1 MKATAMKISIF
12 GLGYVGL
19 VSAVCLAHEGH
30 EIWGVDINPTKVQM
44 LKAGKS
50 PIIEAY
56 VEERLAEQVRYG
68 RLRATVDPTE
78 AVCQSELSLICVGTP
93 STVHG
98 ALDLTQV
105 EQVCKHIGTAL
116 RNYTSAPHTVV
127 FRSTMLPGSTQHLGQ
142 LLATHSGRVLGQ
154 GVHVA
159 YNPEF
164 LREGTA
170 VQDFYAPP
178 YTVIGTTDPVA
189 AAALQALY
197 SFLPT
202 PICILDVAEA
212 ELVKYACNAFHATK
226 ITFANEIGR
235 LSQSWNID
243 GAKVMELLCQDTS
256 LNISQAYLQPGFA
269 YGGSCLPKDLRALVW
284 KARLSNVHVP
294 QLESLAVSNDLQIE
308 LAYQLVTQAVKGKA
322 QTIGFLGLTFKAGTD
337 DLRESPTVELVERL
351 IGKGYRL
358 LLYDENVSLDR
369 LIGTNKEFVE
379 QEIPHLAEL
388 LTANID
394 RVLQESDVVVVCRQ
408 CPQYA
413 EALLQVPPHVSIL
426 HLEAALSG
434 HEPGG
439 IGPSAAK
446 PTMRG

>member
-1 MKATAMKISIF
+1 MMKKATAMQISIF
-12 GLGYVGL
+12 GLGYVGV

-30 EIWGVDINPTKVQM
+30 EVWGVDINPTKVHM

-50 PIIEAY
+50 PIIEAH
-56 VEERLAEQVRYG
+56 VENRLAEQVRSG

-93 STVHG
+93 STMHG

-105 EQVCKHIGTAL
+105 EHVCKQIGLAL
-116 RNYTSAPHTVV
+116 RHHTSAPHTVV
-127 FRSTMLPGSTQHLGQ
+127 FRSTMLPGSTRHLAQ
-142 LLATHSGRVLGQ
+142 LLSTHSGRAPGEGL
-154 GVHVA
+154 HVA

-178 YTVIGTTDPVA
+178 YTVIGTTDAVA
-189 AAALQALY
+189 AATVQALY
-197 SFLPT
+197 SFLST
-202 PICILDVAEA
+202 PVYILDVAEA
-212 ELVKYACNAFHATK
+212 ELVKYTCNAFHATK

-235 LSQSWNID
+235 LARSWHID
-243 GAKVMELLCQDTS
+243 GARVMALLCQDMS
-256 LNISQAYLQPGFA
+256 LNISPAYLRPGFA

-388 LTANID
+388 LTADID
-394 RVLQESDVVVVCRQ
+394 RVLQESSVVVMCRQ
-408 CPQYA
+408 CPQYT
-413 EALLQVPPHVSIL
+413 EVLRRVPPHVSIL

-434 HEPGG
+434 HAPSG
-439 IGPSAAK
+439 IP
-446 PTMRG
+446 

>member
-1 MKATAMKISIF
+1 MKLSVF

-19 VSAVCLAHEGH
+19 VSAVCLAHEEH
-30 EIWGVDINPTKVQM
+30 EVWGVDVNPTKVSM
-44 LKAGKS
+44 LNAGKS

-56 VEERLAEQVRYG
+56 VEDRLAEQVRYG
-68 RLRATVDPTE
+68 RLKATEDPAE

-105 EQVCKHIGTAL
+105 EQVCRQIGIAL
-116 RNYTSAPHTVV
+116 RDRTSAPHTIV
-127 FRSTMLPGSTQHLGQ
+127 FRSTMLPGSTKHLMQ
-142 LLATHSGRVLGQ
+142 LLATHAGRVLGQ
-154 GVHVA
+154 GLHVA

-178 YTVIGTTDPVA
+178 YTVIGTTHPVA
-189 AAALQALY
+189 ATTLQALY
-197 SFLPT
+197 SFLSA
-202 PICILDVAEA
+202 PICLLDIAEA

-235 LSQSWNID
+235 LAQAWHID

-256 LNISQAYLQPGFA
+256 LNISSAYLRPGFA

-294 QLESLAVSNDLQIE
+294 QLESLSVSNDLHVE
-308 LAYQLVTQAVKGKA
+308 LAYQLVTQTVKGKA
-322 QTIGFLGLTFKAGTD
+322 QTIGFFGLTFKAGTD

-388 LTANID
+388 LTADID
-394 RVLQESDVVVVCRQ
+394 RVLQESSVVVVSRQ
-408 CPQYA
+408 CAEYA
-413 EALLQVPPHVSIL
+413 EVLRRVPPHVSIL

-434 HEPGG
+434 HTPGDTG
-439 IGPSAAK
+439 SGTAM

>member
-1 MKATAMKISIF
+1 MKISVF

-30 EIWGVDINPTKVQM
+30 EVWGVDINPIKVHM
-44 LKAGKS
+44 IKAGKS

-56 VEERLAEQVRYG
+56 VEDRLAEQVRDG
-68 RLRATVDPTE
+68 RLMATVDPTE

-93 STVHG
+93 STVYG

-116 RNYTSAPHTVV
+116 RDHTSAPHTVV
-127 FRSTMLPGSTQHLGQ
+127 FRSTMLPGSTQHLMQ
-142 LLATHSGRVLGQ
+142 VLATHSGRVLGQ
-154 GVHVA
+154 GLHVA

-178 YTVIGTTDPVA
+178 YTVIGTTDPIA
-189 AAALQALY
+189 ATTLQALY
-197 SFLPT
+197 SFLSA
-202 PICILDVAEA
+202 PICILDIAEA

-235 LSQSWNID
+235 LAQAWHID
-243 GAKVMELLCQDTS
+243 GTRVMDLLCQDTS
-256 LNISQAYLQPGFA
+256 LNISPAYLRPGFA

-284 KARLSNVHVP
+284 QARLSNVHVP

-308 LAYQLVTQAVKGKA
+308 RAYQIVTQAVKGKV

-388 LTANID
+388 LTADID
-394 RVLQESDVVVVCRQ
+394 RVLQESNVVVVCRQ

-413 EALLQVPPHVSIL
+413 EVLRRVPHHLSVL
-426 HLEAALSG
+426 YLEAVLSG
-434 HEPGG
+434 HEPSG
-439 IGPSAAK
+439 IGSTTVSASEGPWDAG
-446 PTMRG
+446 R

>member
-1 MKATAMKISIF
+1 MAMQISIF

-30 EIWGVDINPTKVQM
+30 EVWGVDINPTKVHM
-44 LKAGKS
+44 LQAGKS
-50 PIIEAY
+50 PIIEAH
-56 VEERLAEQVRYG
+56 VENRLAEQVRSG
-68 RLRATVDPTE
+68 RLRATVDPAE

-93 STVHG
+93 STMHG

-105 EQVCKHIGTAL
+105 EHVCKQIGLAL
-116 RNYTSAPHTVV
+116 RHHTSAPHTVV
-127 FRSTMLPGSTQHLGQ
+127 FRSTMLPGSTRHLAQ
-142 LLATHSGRVLGQ
+142 LLSTHSGRAPGEGL
-154 GVHVA
+154 HVA

-189 AAALQALY
+189 AATLQALY
-197 SFLPT
+197 SFLST
-202 PICILDVAEA
+202 PICLLDVVEA
-212 ELVKYACNAFHATK
+212 ELVKYASNAFHATK

-235 LSQSWNID
+235 LARAWNID
-243 GAKVMELLCQDTS
+243 GTKVMALLCQDTS
-256 LNISQAYLQPGFA
+256 LNISPAYLRPGFA
-269 YGGSCLPKDLRALVW
+269 YGGSCLPKDLRALMW

-294 QLESLAVSNDLQIE
+294 QLESLAVSNELQID
-308 LAYQLVTQAVKGKA
+308 LAYQLVTQAVEAKT

-351 IGKGYRL
+351 IGKGYRI

-388 LTANID
+388 LTTDID
-394 RVLQESDVVVVCRQ
+394 RVLQESSVIVVSRQ
-408 CPQYA
+408 CAQYA
-413 EALLQVPPHVSIL
+413 EVLQWVSPHVSL
-426 HLEAALSG
+426 VSLEAALSG
-434 HEPGG
+434 HQPDGMH
-439 IGPSAAK
+439 PSAAM
-446 PTMRG
+446 PTMRVR